1 MAAPARTRRQ
11 AAGPVVEQPPAEAS
25 SELIL
30 SFAALELQLS
40 EVAQQ
45 GLSDGQL
52 DTVLGRRRVQ
62 RQSRHLIDTFRSDY
76 RERLAAL
83 LESAYGSGARLA
95 GARPPGAIQRAAMA
109 RLVGGTTQRLDF
121 ALDTVGRQ
129 VDDIFR
135 QAGLQHAARQLT
147 RELPQ
152 EAAVDLMRRDLAE
165 RGVTGFVDRRG
176 ARWTLSNYSRMALTT
191 TASEAANRGVADAV
205 KATGRDLVRVTR
217 PDGRPCNHHPSDPD
231 NPCRTLEGKTVSLTG
246 RTPGYL
252 VLLTP
257 PPWHPFCHHVI
268 GPAPE
273 LPN

>member
-1 MAAPARTRRQ
+1 VAAPARSRRR
-11 AAGPVVEQPPAEAS
+11 AAGPVVQQPPSRAS

-30 SFAALELQLS
+30 AFAALELQLS

-45 GLSDGQL
+45 GLAGEQL

-62 RQSRHLIDTFRSDY
+62 RQSRLLIDTFRRDY
-76 RERLAAL
+76 RERLSDL

-109 RLVGGTTQRLDF
+109 RLVNGTSQRLDF

-135 QAGLQHAARQLT
+135 KAGLEHAARQLS

-165 RGVTGFVDRRG
+165 RGVTGFIDKRG
-176 ARWTLSNYSRMALTT
+176 ARWTLSNYARMALKT

-205 KATGRDLVRVTR
+205 KATGRDLVRVSSHH
-217 PDGRPCNHHPSDPD
+217 CKHHPSDPT
-231 NPCRTLEGKTVSLTG
+231 NPCRVFEGRTLSLTG
-246 RTPGYL
+246 RTPGVP
-252 VLLTP
+252 VLLSL
-257 PPWHPFCHHVI
+257 PPWHPFCEHSI
-268 GPAPE
+268 GPAAE
-273 LPN
+273 GV

>member
-1 MAAPARTRRQ
+1 MA
-11 AAGPVVEQPPAEAS
+11 
-25 SELIL
+25 
-30 SFAALELQLS
+30 FAALELQLS

-45 GLSDGQL
+45 GLAGEQL

-62 RQSRHLIDTFRSDY
+62 RQARVLIDNFRRDY
-76 RERLAAL
+76 RERLSDL

-109 RLVGGTTQRLDF
+109 RLVGGTAQRLDF

-135 QAGLQHAARQLT
+135 EAGLRHAARQLT
-147 RELPQ
+147 RELPV

-176 ARWTLSNYSRMALTT
+176 ARWTLSNYSRMALKT

-205 KATGRDLVRVTR
+205 KATGRDLIRVT
-217 PDGRPCNHHPSDPD
+217 GHGCKHHPSDPN
-231 NPCRTLEGKTVSLTG
+231 NPCRIFEGKTLSLAG
-246 RTPGYL
+246 RTPGYP
-252 VLLTP
+252 VLLVI
-257 PPWHPFCHHVI
+257 PPWHPFCEHNI
-268 GPAPE
+268 APAPE
-273 LPN
+273 PPT